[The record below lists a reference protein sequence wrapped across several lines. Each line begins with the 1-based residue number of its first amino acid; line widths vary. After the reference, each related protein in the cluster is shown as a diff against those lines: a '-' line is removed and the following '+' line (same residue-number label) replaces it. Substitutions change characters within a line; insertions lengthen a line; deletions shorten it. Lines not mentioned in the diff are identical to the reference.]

1 MLIDG
6 KKVSSQIKADLKV
19 EIDTLKQQ
27 GRAPK
32 LAVVLVGEDPASK
45 VYVRQK
51 EKACELVGIENLLI
65 RKDASL
71 SEEELL
77 LLIDELNADDSVDG
91 ILVQSPLPQHIDEMK
106 VIERI
111 SPLKDVDG
119 FHPES
124 IASLFLDR
132 DGFLPCTPA
141 GVMALLDDINCD
153 LSGKEV
159 VIVGRSH
166 NVGKPLALLAL
177 ARNATVTIAHSKT
190 KNLAEVCKRADVLIM
205 AVGKAKMID
214 DSFVKKGAV
223 VIDVGITRLEN
234 GKLSGDVDFEKVEPI
249 ASAITPVP
257 GGVGPMTVALLM
269 KNTVKAYKRG
279 MKA

>member
-6 KKVSSQIKADLKV
+6 KKVSNKIKAELKA
-19 EIDTLKQQ
+19 EIDILKQT

-32 LAVVLVGEDPASK
+32 LAVVLVGEYPAIK

-51 EKACELVGIENLLI
+51 ETACEAIGIENLLI
-65 RKDASL
+65 RKEASL
-71 SEEELL
+71 SEEDLL
-77 LLIDELNADDSVDG
+77 ALIDELNNDDGVDG
-91 ILVQSPLPQHIDEMK
+91 ILVQSPLPNHIDEMR
-106 VIERI
+106 VIEAI

-124 IASLFLDR
+124 IASLFLNR
-132 DGFLPCTPA
+132 DGFVSCTPA
-141 GVMALLDDINCD
+141 GVMALLDDINYD

-159 VIVGRSH
+159 VVVGRSH

-177 ARNATVTIAHSKT
+177 ARNATVTLAHSKT
-190 KNLAEVCKRADVLIM
+190 KDLDKVCQRADVLI
-205 AVGKAKMID
+205 AAAGKAKLID
-214 DSFVKKGAV
+214 EHFVKKGAV
-223 VIDVGITRLEN
+223 VIDVGITRLDN
-234 GKLSGDVDFEKVEPI
+234 GKLCGDVDFEKVEPI

-269 KNTVKAYKRG
+269 KNTVKAYKKG
-279 MKA
+279 LKK